1 MTNPLKT
8 LATLRNPASCPR
20 ENRRELRRLPAAL
33 PTVIARRLTALA
45 SRVLRIS
52 WAEGLLWLIAALCV
66 LVLVQGALDWLYDL
80 SRGVRFLFVLGDLA
94 IFGALIYLYGVLPWL
109 RRLTPEEAALRAERH
124 WPALRSGLISAV
136 QLARRPGGS
145 PTIVQAM
152 LAQMANR
159 ISHFDLRLAVRWR
172 RLKKLL
178 IITLLLVVITAGLI
192 AWLAP
197 KSIVLL
203 QRIALLNV
211 PLPTETVVMS
221 ISKDISTP
229 TGQTI
234 ELAARASGVIPRSGR
249 VEVTYEGKS
258 PEFVTV
264 TPKASSPDTFSLQ
277 LANIQQPLTYRFSL
291 NDGRGEEWTV
301 KLIHPPVIKEIQ
313 FDATSP
319 AYADLPP
326 TRLLPGSL
334 SLLAGSK
341 LKISGKSNQSLKSAR
356 LVLTGKERSI
366 DLKPEGADHTE
377 FNAMVDI
384 SKEGLD
390 GLWVELRNEQGT
402 VSQDNTIYALQ
413 IIPDKPPEIILA
425 DGQPEKAN
433 LVATQK
439 PHIKFEVRDD
449 FKVQQVFLCVQ
460 SLNTLGEGENPDPAK
475 AKLIP
480 ITVPKAAAHIAFD
493 FEWSDPEKTVDWAEG
508 QSFAWWIKAV
518 DNNDVTGPG
527 VTISSP
533 RQWSVV
539 SLQTKRD
546 ELAAQLRKNAE
557 SIKDL
562 SGAQESV
569 RKSLG
574 EWLKQDN
581 SKK

>member
-8 LATLRNPASCPR
+8 LASLRKKPARRREIPR
-20 ENRRELRRLPAAL
+20 ERRMPAAL
-33 PTVIARRLTALA
+33 PPVIASRLSALA

-52 WAEGLLWLIAALCV
+52 WAEGLLWLIATLCV
-66 LVLVQGALDWLYDL
+66 LILVQGALDWLYDL
-80 SRGVRFLFVLGDLA
+80 SRGVRLLFALADLV
-94 IFGALIYLYGVLPWL
+94 IFSGFIYLYGILPWQ

-145 PTIVQAM
+145 PTIVKAM
-152 LAQMANR
+152 LTQMAAR
-159 ISHFDLRLAVRWR
+159 MAQFDLRLAVRWS

-178 IITLLLVVITAGLI
+178 FITLALILVTAGLI

-197 KSIVLL
+197 KSIFLL

-211 PLPTETVVMS
+211 PLPTETIVIAV
-221 ISKDISTP
+221 SKDISTP

-234 ELAARASGVIPRSGR
+234 ELTAKASGVIPRSGR

-264 TPKASSPDTFSLQ
+264 TPKASTPDTFSIQ
-277 LANIQQPLTYRFSL
+277 LANLQQPLTYRFYL
-291 NDGRGEEWTV
+291 NDGRGEEWGV

-319 AYADLPP
+319 AYAGLPP

-341 LKISGKSNQSLKSAR
+341 LKISGKSNQPLKSAR
-356 LVLTGKERSI
+356 LVLSGEERSLDI
-366 DLKPEGADHTE
+366 KPEGADHTD
-377 FNAMVDI
+377 FNVTLDI
-384 SKEGLD
+384 PKSGLD
-390 GLWVELRNEQGT
+390 GVWVELRNEQDT
-402 VSQDNTIYALQ
+402 ISQNNTIYALQ
-413 IIPDKPPEIILA
+413 IIPDKPPEITLA
-425 DGQPEKAN
+425 DGQPDKAN

-439 PHIKFEVRDD
+439 PRIKFEVSDD

-475 AKLIP
+475 AKEIP
-480 ITVPKAAAHIAFD
+480 ITVPKPAARIAFD
-493 FEWSDPEKTVDWAEG
+493 FEWNDPEKSVDWAEG

-527 VTISSP
+527 VTYSSP

-539 SLQTKRD
+539 SLQTKRE